1 MDRRSFLKSAATAA
15 GLASV
20 GPRFAF
26 AEDYPSR
33 VIRIVASNSA
43 GTPPDILAR
52 IAANALTD
60 GEGWKV
66 IVENKPGGVGT
77 IAANE
82 VLKQEADG
90 YTLFAVAP
98 PITAVPALLP
108 NASFNL
114 EMDFAPVIHFATG
127 YNVLVVNPK
136 IPVYSVSQLIDF
148 LKKNP
153 NKHTFSSGGFGTPAH
168 LLGELFKLE
177 AGVQT
182 QHVPYAQFPQ
192 AIADLLSGVNS
203 YQFITALPVVQHIN
217 SGALR
222 ALAVMSN
229 KRLPALKDV
238 PTIAEAGYPKLVSED
253 WGGFLVK
260 SKTPSA
266 VITLLNAAVNK
277 ALRTEKMR
285 EQLAKIGVDV
295 GGGTPE
301 EFGARVR
308 AETVRWTKV
317 IQDAGIKMNL

>member
-1 MDRRSFLKSAATAA
+1 M
-15 GLASV
+15 
-20 GPRFAF
+20 AF
-26 AEDYPSR
+26 AQDYPSR

-52 IAANALTD
+52 IAASALTD

-82 VLKQEADG
+82 VLRQEADG
-90 YTLFAVAP
+90 HTLFSVSA

-114 EMDFAPVIHFATG
+114 ETDFAPVIHFATG

-136 IPVYSVSQLIDF
+136 LPVQSVSELIEF

-153 NKHTFSSGGFGTPAH
+153 DKHTFSSGGFGTPAH
-168 LLGELFKLE
+168 LLGEMFKLE
-177 AGVQT
+177 TGVKT
-182 QHVPYAQFPQ
+182 THVPYNQFPQ

-229 KRLPALKDV
+229 KRVAALKDV
-238 PTIAEAGYPKLVSED
+238 PTIVEAGYPKLAVRGLGGLRGQIRDAACRDRAPERRSEQGAQDREGSRVSRQD
-253 WGGFLVK
+253 GRRCRRRH
-260 SKTPSA
+260 T
-266 VITLLNAAVNK
+266 
-277 ALRTEKMR
+277 R
-285 EQLAKIGVDV
+285 
-295 GGGTPE
+295 
-301 EFGARVR
+301 RVR
-308 AETVRWTKV
+308 RTRPLRDRAL
-317 IQDAGIKMNL
+317 D